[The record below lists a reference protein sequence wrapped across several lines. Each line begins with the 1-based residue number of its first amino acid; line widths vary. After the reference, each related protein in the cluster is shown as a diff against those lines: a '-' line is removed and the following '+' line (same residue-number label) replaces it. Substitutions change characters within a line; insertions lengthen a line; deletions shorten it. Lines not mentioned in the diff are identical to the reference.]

1 MNTTT
6 NDNINISDDEYNDL
20 VNAKTISIAVDK
32 LKEFITLL
40 YGDREFIIDNNTTK
54 NYTNFIDLRE
64 RNIIFV

>member
-6 NDNINISDDEYNDL
+6 NDAILLNDDDYNDL

-40 YGDREFIIDNNTTK
+40 YGDREFIVDNHNTS
-54 NYTNFIDLRE
+54 NFTNFIDLRE